1 MEGKRGEKINP
12 LVRLAWLLVSTL
24 VLSGQ
29 AQAVGQSHRL
39 AGVQN
44 GDLILRRGKGIMS
57 DIAASFSIT
66 DRRFSHVG
74 IIVMDGRVAHVVHSV
89 HDDDK
94 GYNGVVREPLSDF
107 LGDVSD
113 WAVYRL
119 KLDRQQQDKLART
132 ASRYAHQHIAFDT
145 RFDLDSRNV
154 MYCTELVWRASA
166 EVSQPNLIQPTA
178 QKSGG
183 RFITIE
189 DTYRHNNA
197 VLIESMH

>member
-1 MEGKRGEKINP
+1 MEGTRGKKINS
-12 LVRLAWLLVSTL
+12 LVRLAWLLASTL
-24 VLSGQ
+24 ALSGQ
-29 AQAVGQSHRL
+29 AQAVGQSLRL
-39 AGVQN
+39 TGVQN
-44 GDLILRRGKGIMS
+44 GDLILRRGKGMMS
-57 DIAASFSIT
+57 DIAASFSIS

-74 IIVMDGRVAHVVHSV
+74 IAVMKNRKAYVVHSIQ
-89 HDDDK
+89 DDDK

-119 KLDRQQQDKLART
+119 KLDRQQQNKLART

-145 RFDLDSRNV
+145 RFDLDSSNV